1 MRALLCMLG
10 LGAWAAAAAAPPPAL
25 LRWEQS
31 VLIAPQAID
40 GLLPRELSA
49 LAWDE
54 AAGELVAASDRGLLF
69 RFTAHDSDGQLVAA
83 PRSALRIEQGRNA
96 EALHTRPS
104 PVGGPEQ
111 LWMLTE
117 TGGTA
122 VRLGARGEPLESRP
136 WPMGRSKRNGA
147 EALAWLPG
155 IGLVVALQNAQRPQP
170 QEGVRPAGAARALHA
185 VQADGGRRWA
195 FDPAAPGSHVKAIEA
210 LPGGRLLVLERVP
223 LPGPDKSSASFRT
236 VLRLLAL
243 QGCGQAVT
251 CRAPELPV
259 LPPLPDGPD
268 NFEGLACAA
277 DGRCWIVNDSGPDA
291 AAPTRLLQLRL
302 EPR

>member
-1 MRALLCMLG
+1 MRALLCGLW
-10 LGAWAAAAAAPPPAL
+10 LGALAPAAAAPPPAL
-25 LRWEQS
+25 LRLEQS
-31 VLIAPQAID
+31 VVIAPQPVD
-40 GLLPRELSA
+40 GLRPSELSA

-83 PRSALRIEQGRNA
+83 PRSALRIEHGRNA
-96 EALHTRPS
+96 EALHMRPS

-117 TGGTA
+117 TGGSA
-122 VRLGARGEPLESRP
+122 VRLGARGESLESRP
-136 WPMGRSKRNGA
+136 WPMLRGKRTGA

-155 IGLVVALQNAQRPQP
+155 IGLVVAPQSARRPQRR
-170 QEGVRPAGAARALHA
+170 EGAAQALHA
-185 VQADGGRRWA
+185 VQADGGRWWA
-195 FDPAAPGSHVKAIEA
+195 FEPAAPGSHVKAIEA
-210 LPGGRLLVLERVP
+210 LSGGRLLVLERVS
-223 LPGPDKSSASFRT
+223 LAGPGKTSRSFRT
-236 VLRLLAL
+236 VLRLLPL
-243 QGCGQAVT
+243 HGCGQAVA
-251 CRAPELPV
+251 CRAAEVPV
-259 LPPLPDGPD
+259 LPPLPTGPD

-302 EPR
+302 EMR